1 MSGIISQASQ
11 QIIDKVVNEVKKEEN
26 QDKIKYNVIDP
37 CVDYIVNRLYPYMVI
52 TGIIFILTFLMA
64 LIILLIMVKKNM

>member
-11 QIIDKVVNEVKKEEN
+11 QIIDKIVNEIKKEEN
-26 QDKIKYNVIDP
+26 QDKIKYNIIDP
-37 CVDYIVNRLYPYMVI
+37 SVNYIVNRLYPYIVI
-52 TGIIFILTFLMA
+52 TSVIFILTFLMA